1 MSRVVILGKSASAVG
16 TASTKALAWERVT
29 AGRCAT
35 SGSPVK
41 WDGSKG
47 EWETPWGK
55 LTRTLQKKGYFHRTK
70 GRQWHSCWREQQE
83 QSRRGIKANDVL
95 VWEAKRNKTRNG
107 EWDQH
112 AITVLLQLYFISL
125 WEKQKQC
132 FFQIHFVGRGEK
144 AQHLIEANHEKNLT
158 GHICAVILTNNVI
171 LFSISE
177 KYVILGNP

>member
-1 MSRVVILGKSASAVG
+1 MSRVVILGKSTSAVR

-55 LTRTLQKKGYFHRTK
+55 LTRTLQKKGNFHRTK

-95 VWEAKRNKTRNG
+95 VWEAKRKKNKKWWMGPTC
-107 EWDQH
+107 DH
-112 AITVLLQLYFISL
+112 SPVTTLFYISL
-125 WEKQKQC
+125 GKTKTMIFPDSFC
-132 FFQIHFVGRGEK
+132 GEGGK
-144 AQHLIEANHEKNLT
+144 GSA
-158 GHICAVILTNNVI
+158 
-171 LFSISE
+171 F
-177 KYVILGNP
+177 